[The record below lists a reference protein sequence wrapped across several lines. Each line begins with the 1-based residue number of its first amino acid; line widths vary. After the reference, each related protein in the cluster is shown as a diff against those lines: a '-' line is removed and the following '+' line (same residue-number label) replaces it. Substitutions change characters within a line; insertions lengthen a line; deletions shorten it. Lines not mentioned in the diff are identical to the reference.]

1 MDTCE
6 GEGHG
11 GKCVLYLIGEF
22 VVGNVVKWAGRMR
35 AAAPIDKVTT
45 L

>member
-1 MDTCE
+1 M
-6 GEGHG
+6 GV
-11 GKCVLYLIGEF
+11 KCVVDPVGEF